1 VIAREDLP
9 VAVIGGGPVGLAA
22 AAHLI
27 ERNVPVQ
34 VFEAG
39 ETVAANMRD
48 WAHVRVFSPWHLNID
63 SAARKILT
71 RHGWQE
77 PEADGLPT
85 GGDIVARYLKPLA
98 DTPELRGV
106 IETGARVVAI
116 SRQGLDKVT
125 SRGRAERPF
134 ALTIEGKD
142 GRRRIVLASAVIDAS
157 GTWQNPNPMGAAGLP
172 VAGEHAYADRIAY
185 GIPDILGAA
194 RAAYAGRRTLVL
206 GGGHSAANV
215 LIDLA
220 TLAETDRD
228 VAIVWALR
236 GTDLSRVFG
245 GGADDQ
251 LEARGKLGS
260 DLRALVDRGTLQ
272 LVTGFSVEEIAEEGG
287 ALIVTG
293 RTADGPL
300 TLGPVDRIV
309 ACTGQRPD
317 LAMTREL
324 RLDLDPWLEC
334 ARVLGP
340 EIDPNL
346 HSCGSVPPH
355 GYKQLSH
362 PEPDY
367 FAVGIKSYGRAP
379 TFLMATGY
387 EQVRSIAAFL
397 AGDIAAADDVQLVLP
412 ETGVCTVS
420 FGGEAVTGGGSCCGS
435 PAPKKAEEIKI
446 EAVAEASSC
455 CGGPAPGEVDACCV
469 KDAEAKAQG
478 ETGCGCGSSA
488 KQQAA

>member
-1 VIAREDLP
+1 MIEREDLP

-39 ETVAANMRD
+39 KTVAANMRD
-48 WAHVRVFSPWHLNID
+48 WANVRVFSPWHLNID
-63 SAARKILT
+63 SAARKILA

-85 GGDIVARYLKPLA
+85 GGEIVARYLQPLA
-98 DTPELRGV
+98 DTPELSRV

-116 SRQGLDKVT
+116 SSQGMDKVA
-125 SRGRAERPF
+125 SRGRAGRPF

-157 GTWQNPNPMGAAGLP
+157 GTWQNPNPMGASGLP
-172 VAGEHAYADRIAY
+172 VPGEHDYADRIAY
-185 GIPDILGAA
+185 GIPDILGRD
-194 RAAYAGRRTLVL
+194 RATYAGQRTLVL

-260 DLRALVDRGTLQ
+260 DLKALVDRGALQ
-272 LVTGFSVEEIAEEGG
+272 LVTGFAVEQIAEEAG
-287 ALIVTG
+287 ALLVGG
-293 RTADGPL
+293 RTADGPRPQ
-300 TLGPVDRIV
+300 GP
-309 ACTGQRPD
+309 
-317 LAMTREL
+317 
-324 RLDLDPWLEC
+324 
-334 ARVLGP
+334 
-340 EIDPNL
+340 
-346 HSCGSVPPH
+346 
-355 GYKQLSH
+355 
-362 PEPDY
+362 
-367 FAVGIKSYGRAP
+367 
-379 TFLMATGY
+379 
-387 EQVRSIAAFL
+387 
-397 AGDIAAADDVQLVLP
+397 
-412 ETGVCTVS
+412 
-420 FGGEAVTGGGSCCGS
+420 
-435 PAPKKAEEIKI
+435 
-446 EAVAEASSC
+446 
-455 CGGPAPGEVDACCV
+455 
-469 KDAEAKAQG
+469 
-478 ETGCGCGSSA
+478 
-488 KQQAA
+488 